1 MGTGSRSALSFA
13 CPRPWTPPTAKLK
26 QNAGAQPCAL
36 GIPQAPAQKGWL
48 WRLESRRLTWHG
60 QAAVS
65 QTQIFLWCIALGLLE
80 INHLKWIWWEHWD
93 CGKCGRKHKDCGCSS
108 KWIMYL

>member
-1 MGTGSRSALSFA
+1 
-13 CPRPWTPPTAKLK
+13 
-26 QNAGAQPCAL
+26 
-36 GIPQAPAQKGWL
+36 
-48 WRLESRRLTWHG
+48 
-60 QAAVS
+60 VS

-93 CGKCGRKHKDCGCSS
+93 CGKCGGKHKDCGCSS